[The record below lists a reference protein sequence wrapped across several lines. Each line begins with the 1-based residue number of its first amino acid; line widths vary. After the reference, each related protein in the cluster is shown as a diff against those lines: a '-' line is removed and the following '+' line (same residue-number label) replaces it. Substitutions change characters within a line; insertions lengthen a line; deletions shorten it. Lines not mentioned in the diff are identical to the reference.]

1 MIYRG
6 LTVEEAR
13 ARFAEIVP
21 KIPPPIVEVKRRRV
35 LKTEPPVK

>member
-13 ARFAEIVP
+13 VRFAEIVP
-21 KIPPPIVEVKRRRV
+21 KISPPIVEVRRRRII
-35 LKTEPPVK
+35 KTEPPAK